1 MNRKKITQQQK
12 DRREVVILFSIAVG
26 IAVSGLIIEHFMTVL
41 DFLFRY
47 IGFSGTVC
55 LMGLL
60 MWLAL
65 VVMEYLT
72 EKEDELG

>member
-12 DRREVVILFSIAVG
+12 DRREVVVLFSIAVG
-26 IAVSGLIIEHFMTVL
+26 IAVSGLIVEHFMTVL
-41 DFLFRY
+41 DFLLDT
-47 IGFSGTVC
+47 IGFAGVVIAV
-55 LMGLL
+55 GLL

-65 VVMEYLT
+65 YTIEYLM

>member
-1 MNRKKITQQQK
+1 MNRKKIMQQQK

-26 IAVSGLIIEHFMTVL
+26 IAVSGLIVEHFMTVL
-41 DFLFRY
+41 DFLFDT
-47 IGFSGTVC
+47 IGFAGVVIAV
-55 LMGLL
+55 GLL

-65 VVMEYLT
+65 YTIEYLT